1 MARSGRLTEG
11 RVVKISP
18 LFAELYLDGDPDDS
32 DDAEREWRT
41 ERARARARRK
51 VLQQRRTVRRA

>member
-11 RVVKISP
+11 RAGKISP

-51 VLQQRRTVRRA
+51 VLQRRTVRRA